1 MKKYLV
7 LGGNGFIGKY
17 VVDSL
22 AKNNKVIVADYNIE
36 HNEENENIEYKQM
49 DFINCYDFTE
59 YLEGIDIVIHLISTI
74 GPNENTKNI
83 NKEIEEN
90 VFPTTRLLE
99 AMVQCE
105 TKKIIFVSSGGTVY
119 GEHECSPIL
128 ESDSKDPICNYGIIK
143 ELIEKYLNL
152 YSLYYVIDYK
162 VLRLA
167 NPYSEVVK
175 KGKKQGIIPILIEQ
189 LMNNE
194 TIKIWGDGNDVR
206 DYIHIQD
213 AIAAILKVIDYD
225 GNEKIFNVGTGVGCS
240 INDLIELIKEEM
252 QISTISVSYVEGR
265 KCDVKN
271 NILNIDKI
279 KKEMNWE
286 PEITLEKG
294 IQKVIDMK
302 KGFKTGD

>member
-99 AMVQCE
+99 AMVKCE

-152 YSLYYVIDYK
+152 YSLYYGIDYK

-225 GNEKIFNVGTGVGCS
+225 GDEKIFNVGTGVGCS

-271 NILNIDKI
+271 NILNKKKK

-286 PEITLEKG
+286 PEITLKKG

-302 KGFKTGD
+302 KGFKNR